1 MAFNRGATYSGR
13 NPARIH
19 RHSCQPP
26 PHRTAETAKS
36 ATYVDNAR
44 LGILL
49 IVASSLS
56 FALMNAVVKMV
67 SGHLGPVEI
76 GFFRQVF
83 SLIPVLSLL
92 ARQGGIPML
101 RTERPL
107 GHLFRGLIG
116 NSAMIIFFLSVAKLP
131 LADANALSFASP
143 LFITALSMPL
153 LGEAVGKHRWS
164 AVVVGF
170 AGVMVMTNPGGN
182 WFSGNAGVGAGMGV
196 LAAFMSAL
204 MTITIRQLNKTEPPV
219 RIVFYFAAIGTVFF
233 GTLTALF
240 FWVTPTWPELGGLAV
255 VGLIG
260 GVSQLLMT
268 TAYRHAPA
276 STLAPFGYASILW
289 STALG
294 YLVWSELPGPRILIG
309 AAVVILSGLYII
321 YRETMKH
328 AKVIAQPLPESG

>member
-1 MAFNRGATYSGR
+1 MSATS
-13 NPARIH
+13 
-19 RHSCQPP
+19 
-26 PHRTAETAKS
+26 S
-36 ATYVDNAR
+36 ATRSKAAAPKTYVDNAR

-49 IVASSLS
+49 IVASSIS
-56 FALMNAVVKMV
+56 FALMNAVVKLV

-76 GFFRQVF
+76 GFFRQLF
-83 SLIPVLSLL
+83 SLVPVVSMVIH
-92 ARQGGIPML
+92 QGGPSML
-101 RTERPL
+101 RTQRPF

-164 AVVVGF
+164 AVIVGF

-219 RIVFYFAAIGTVFF
+219 RIVFYFATIGTILF
-233 GTLTALF
+233 GGLLTI
-240 FWVTPTWPELGGLAV
+240 FWVTPMLPELGGLMV
-255 VGLIG
+255 VGLTG
-260 GVSQLLMT
+260 GLSQLLMT
-268 TAYRHAPA
+268 YAYRHAPA
-276 STLAPFGYASILW
+276 STLAPFGYVSILW

-294 YLVWSELPGPRILIG
+294 YLIWSELPGPRILIG
-309 AAVVILSGLYII
+309 ASIVIASGLYII
-321 YRETMKH
+321 YRETRQR
-328 AKVIAQPLPESG
+328 ARIIAQPLLESG

>member
-1 MAFNRGATYSGR
+1 MSVTA
-13 NPARIH
+13 PAA
-19 RHSCQPP
+19 PLNA
-26 PHRTAETAKS
+26 AES
-36 ATYVDNAR
+36 ATYVDNPR

-49 IVASSLS
+49 IVASSLT
-56 FALMNAVVKMV
+56 FAMMNAVVKLV
-67 SGHLGPVEI
+67 SGRLGPVEI
-76 GFFRQVF
+76 GFFRQAF
-83 SLIPVLSLL
+83 SLIPVVGMVIH
-92 ARQGGIPML
+92 QGGLPVL

-116 NSAMIIFFLSVAKLP
+116 NSAMIIFFLSIARLP

-143 LFITALSMPL
+143 LFVTALSLPL
-153 LGEAVGKHRWS
+153 LGEAVGRHRWS
-164 AVVVGF
+164 AVIVGF
-170 AGVMVMTNPGGN
+170 AGVLVMTNPGGS
-182 WFSGNAGVGAGMGV
+182 WFEGSAGLGAGMGV

-240 FWVTPTWPELGGLAV
+240 FWVTPTLPELGGLAV

-260 GVSQLLMT
+260 GLSQILMT

-276 STLAPFGYASILW
+276 STLAPFGYISILW
-289 STALG
+289 STVLG
-294 YLVWSELPGPRILIG
+294 YLIWSDLPGPRILIG

-321 YRETMKH
+321 YRETMKR

>member
-1 MAFNRGATYSGR
+1 M
-13 NPARIH
+13 
-19 RHSCQPP
+19 
-26 PHRTAETAKS
+26 S
-36 ATYVDNAR
+36 ATSSAAPSEIVAPKAYVDNAR

-49 IVASSLS
+49 IVASSIS
-56 FALMNAVVKMV
+56 FALMNAVVKLV

-76 GFFRQVF
+76 GFFRQLF
-83 SLIPVLSLL
+83 SMIPVVSMVIH
-92 ARQGGIPML
+92 QGGPSML
-101 RTERPL
+101 RTQRPF

-219 RIVFYFAAIGTVFF
+219 RIVFYFATIGTIFF
-233 GTLTALF
+233 GGLLTI
-240 FWVTPTWPELGGLAV
+240 FWVTPTLPELGGLMV

-260 GVSQLLMT
+260 GLSQLLMT
-268 TAYRHAPA
+268 YAYRHAPA
-276 STLAPFGYASILW
+276 STLAPFGYVSILW

-294 YLVWSELPGPRILIG
+294 YLIWSDLPGPRILVG
-309 AAVVILSGLYII
+309 AAIVIASGLYII
-321 YRETMKH
+321 YRETRQR
-328 AKVIAQPLPESG
+328 AQVIAQPLPESG

>member
-1 MAFNRGATYSGR
+1 V
-13 NPARIH
+13 
-19 RHSCQPP
+19 
-26 PHRTAETAKS
+26 S
-36 ATYVDNAR
+36 ATSPDIAAPKSYVDNAR

-56 FALMNAVVKMV
+56 FALMNAVVKLV

-76 GFFRQVF
+76 GFFRQLF
-83 SLIPVLSLL
+83 SLFPVVSLVMH
-92 ARQGGIPML
+92 QGGPSIL
-101 RTERPL
+101 RTKRPI

-170 AGVMVMTNPGGN
+170 AGVMIMTNPGGN

-219 RIVFYFAAIGTVFF
+219 RIVFYFATIGTVFF
-233 GTLTALF
+233 GAMLTI
-240 FWVTPTWPELGGLAV
+240 FWVTPTLAELGGLIV

-260 GVSQLLMT
+260 GLSQLLMT
-268 TAYRHAPA
+268 YAYRHAPA
-276 STLAPFGYASILW
+276 STLAPFGYVSILW
-289 STALG
+289 STVLG
-294 YLVWSELPGPRILIG
+294 YLIWSELPGARILIG
-309 AAVVILSGLYII
+309 AAIVILSGLYII
-321 YRETMKH
+321 YRETRQR
-328 AKVIAQPLPESG
+328 AQVIAQPLPESG

>member
-1 MAFNRGATYSGR
+1 V
-13 NPARIH
+13 
-19 RHSCQPP
+19 
-26 PHRTAETAKS
+26 S
-36 ATYVDNAR
+36 ATSSASPSGIVAPNAHVDNPR

-49 IVASSLS
+49 ILTSTVS
-56 FALMNAVVKMV
+56 FALMNAVVKLV

-76 GFFRQVF
+76 GFFRQLF
-83 SLIPVLSLL
+83 SLIPVVSLVIH
-92 ARQGGIPML
+92 QGGPSML
-101 RTERPL
+101 RTQRPF

-164 AVVVGF
+164 AVIVGF

-219 RIVFYFAAIGTVFF
+219 RIVFYFATIGTILF
-233 GTLTALF
+233 GGLLSI
-240 FWVTPTWPELGGLAV
+240 FWVTPTLPELGGLV
-255 VGLIG
+255 LVGLIG
-260 GVSQLLMT
+260 GLSQLLMT
-268 TAYRHAPA
+268 YAYRHAPA
-276 STLAPFGYASILW
+276 STLAPFGYVSILW
-289 STALG
+289 STVLG
-294 YLVWSELPGPRILIG
+294 YLIWSELPGPRIMVG
-309 AAVVILSGLYII
+309 ATIVITSGLYII
-321 YRETMKH
+321 YRETRQRSQ
-328 AKVIAQPLPESG
+328 VIAQPLPEAG

>member
-1 MAFNRGATYSGR
+1 VSATS
-13 NPARIH
+13 PSDIAA
-19 RHSCQPP
+19 Q
-26 PHRTAETAKS
+26 K
-36 ATYVDNAR
+36 TYVDNAR

-49 IVASSLS
+49 IVASSVS
-56 FALMNAVVKMV
+56 FALMNAVVKLV

-76 GFFRQVF
+76 GFFRQLFSLVPVF
-83 SLIPVLSLL
+83 SLVI
-92 ARQGGIPML
+92 RQGGPSML
-101 RTERPL
+101 RTGRPL

-131 LADANALSFASP
+131 LADANALSFAQP
-143 LFITALSMPL
+143 LFVTLLSMPL

-219 RIVFYFAAIGTVFF
+219 RIVFYFATIGTIFF
-233 GTLTALF
+233 GGLLTI
-240 FWVTPTWPELGGLAV
+240 FWVTPTPAELGGLIV

-260 GVSQLLMT
+260 GLSQLLMT
-268 TAYRHAPA
+268 YAYRHAPA
-276 STLAPFGYASILW
+276 STLAPFGYVSILW
-289 STALG
+289 STVLG
-294 YLVWSELPGPRILIG
+294 YLIWSELPGSRILLG
-309 AAVVILSGLYII
+309 AAIVILSGLYII
-321 YRETMKH
+321 YRETRRR
-328 AKVIAQPLPESG
+328 AQIIAQPLPEAG

>member
-1 MAFNRGATYSGR
+1 VSATSS
-13 NPARIH
+13 ATQ
-19 RHSCQPP
+19 S
-26 PHRTAETAKS
+26 TAAAPK
-36 ATYVDNAR
+36 TYVDNAR

-49 IVASSLS
+49 IVASSVS
-56 FALMNAVVKMV
+56 FALMNAVVKLV

-76 GFFRQVF
+76 GFFRQLF
-83 SLIPVLSLL
+83 SMIPVVSMVIH
-92 ARQGGIPML
+92 QGGPSML
-101 RTERPL
+101 RTQRPF

-164 AVVVGF
+164 AVIVGF

-219 RIVFYFAAIGTVFF
+219 RIVFYFATIGTIFF
-233 GTLTALF
+233 GGLLTI
-240 FWVTPTWPELGGLAV
+240 FWVTPTMPELGGLMV

-260 GVSQLLMT
+260 GLSQLLMT
-268 TAYRHAPA
+268 YAYRHAPA
-276 STLAPFGYASILW
+276 STLAPFGYVSILW

-294 YLVWSELPGPRILIG
+294 YLIWSELPGPRILVG
-309 AAVVILSGLYII
+309 ASIVIVSGLYII
-321 YRETMKH
+321 YRETRQR
-328 AKVIAQPLPESG
+328 ARIIAQPLPESG